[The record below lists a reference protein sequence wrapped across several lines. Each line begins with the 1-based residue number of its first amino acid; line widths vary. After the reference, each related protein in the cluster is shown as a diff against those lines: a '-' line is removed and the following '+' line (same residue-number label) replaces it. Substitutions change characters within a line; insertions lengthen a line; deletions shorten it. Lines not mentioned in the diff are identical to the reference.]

1 MVAVAVAAGEAA
13 VARTDRMAVR
23 EIPDATR
30 GGAVISADR
39 PALMVF
45 VADEA
50 SEAAIRGGIG
60 DVLGAQM
67 RRGTVRT
74 AVKSLEK
81 ETTPRV
87 LIVDISGVDDPF
99 AALDDLASVC
109 TPDVRVLVVGERT
122 EIGFYR
128 DITRNV
134 GVHEYLHK
142 PLTRDNVARLFAPHI
157 QGGGDA
163 GQDRG
168 GQVTVVCGVHG
179 GVGATTI
186 AVNLALELEEATR
199 SHVALLDLHLRGGA
213 AAMMLGARV
222 TSGLRVAIEEPE
234 RVDALFLDRVG
245 VPIGDR
251 VRLIAAEEPMEA
263 QIKPTEE
270 GVRRVVDML
279 RQRFNHVVVDLPMPP
294 GPAEVAVLQKA
305 RHVVLVL
312 GPDVASIRDTVAIK
326 KLVALT
332 GGSGRVITVLNGMG
346 RRGYL
351 PIKLIEEGI
360 GAPPD
365 VSIGD
370 LSRQLPRAA
379 NLGRPARKDCAPLRR
394 ALGQLT
400 QEIAAVRSGGPGGS
414 FFARLFGKGG
424 D

>member
-1 MVAVAVAAGEAA
+1 MAAERMPVGE
-13 VARTDRMAVR
+13 V
-23 EIPDATR
+23 PDAGR
-30 GGAVISADR
+30 GGAVMSADR

-50 SEAAIRGGIG
+50 SEAAIRGGLG

-74 AVKSLEK
+74 AVKVLEK

-99 AALDDLASVC
+99 AALDDLAGVC

-142 PLTRDNVARLFAPHI
+142 PLTRDNVTRLFAPHI
-157 QGGGDA
+157 QGSGDV

-168 GQVTVVCGVHG
+168 GQVTAVCGVHG

-186 AVNLALELEEATR
+186 AVNLALELEEITR
-199 SHVALLDLHLRGGA
+199 SHVALLDLHLQGGT

-222 TSGLRVAIEEPE
+222 TSGLRVALEEPE
-234 RVDALFLDRVG
+234 RVDALFLDRVS
-245 VPIGDR
+245 VPIGER
-251 VRLIAAEEPMEA
+251 IRLIAAEEPMEA
-263 QIKPTEE
+263 ECRPTED

-279 RQRFNHVVVDLPMPP
+279 RQRFNHVVVDVPIPP
-294 GPAEVAVLQKA
+294 GPMERAVLQRA
-305 RHVVLVL
+305 RHVVAVL
-312 GPDVASIRDTVAIK
+312 GPDVASIRDTVSVK
-326 KLVALT
+326 KLVSMT
-332 GGSGRVITVLNGMG
+332 GAAGRVITVLNGLG

-351 PIKLIEEGI
+351 PIKLVSEGI
-360 GAPPD
+360 GGPPD
-365 VSIGD
+365 VVIPD
-370 LSRQLPRAA
+370 LPRQLPRAA
-379 NLGRPARKDCAPLRR
+379 NLGRPALKDSAVFRR
-394 ALGQLT
+394 SLAKLS
-400 QEIAAVRSGGPGGS
+400 QEISAVRTANQSRS
-414 FFARLFGKGG
+414 FFARLFGRGG

>member
-1 MVAVAVAAGEAA
+1 M
-13 VARTDRMAVR
+13 
-23 EIPDATR
+23 
-30 GGAVISADR
+30 SADR

-74 AVKSLEK
+74 AVKALEK

-87 LIVDISGVDDPF
+87 LIVDISGVEDPF
-99 AALDDLASVC
+99 GALDDLASVC

-142 PLTRDNVARLFAPHI
+142 PLTRDTVARLFAPHI
-157 QGGGDA
+157 QGGTDG

-168 GQVTVVCGVHG
+168 GQVTAVCGVHG
-179 GVGATTI
+179 GVGATTL
-186 AVNLALELEEATR
+186 AVNLALQLEAATH
-199 SHVALLDLHLRGGA
+199 SHVAILDLHLRGGT

-222 TSGLRVAIEEPE
+222 TSGLRIAIEEPE

-245 VPIGDR
+245 VPINDR
-251 VRLIAAEEPMEA
+251 IRLIAAEEPMEA
-263 QIKPTEE
+263 DVRPTEE
-270 GVRRVVDML
+270 GVRRIIEML
-279 RQRFNHVVVDLPMPP
+279 RQRFNHVVVDVPMPP
-294 GPAEVAVLQKA
+294 GPVERVVLQRA

-312 GPDVASIRDTVAIK
+312 APDVASIRDTVSVR
-326 KLVALT
+326 KLVTMT
-332 GGSGRVITVLNGMG
+332 GSAGRVITVLNGAG

-351 PIKLIEEGI
+351 PTKLITEGI
-360 GAPPD
+360 GAPPE
-365 VSIGD
+365 VEIPD
-370 LSRQLPRAA
+370 LPRQLPRAA
-379 NLGRPARKDCAPLRR
+379 NLGRPAVNDCPQLRR
-394 ALGQLT
+394 ALGYLT
-400 QEIAAVRSGGPGGS
+400 QEIAAVRSSERPRS
-414 FFARLFGKGG
+414 FLARLFGRGG
-424 D
+424 

>member
-1 MVAVAVAAGEAA
+1 MAGAVHEV
-13 VARTDRMAVR
+13 
-23 EIPDATR
+23 PDATR
-30 GGAVISADR
+30 GGAIISADR

-50 SEAAIRGGIG
+50 SEAAIRGGLG
-60 DVLGAQM
+60 DVLGVQM

-74 AVKSLEK
+74 AVKALEK

-99 AALDDLASVC
+99 AALDDLAAVC

-142 PLTRDNVARLFAPHI
+142 PLTRDNVARLFAPHV

-168 GQVTVVCGVHG
+168 GQVTAVCGVHG

-222 TSGLRVAIEEPE
+222 TSGLRVALEEPE
-234 RVDALFLDRVG
+234 RVDSLFLDRVG

-263 QIKPTEE
+263 AVKPTEE
-270 GVRRVVDML
+270 GTRRVVDML

-294 GPAEVAVLQKA
+294 GPVELAVLQKA

-312 GPDVASIRDTVAIK
+312 GPDVASIRDTVAVK
-326 KLVALT
+326 KLVSMT
-332 GGSGRVITVLNGMG
+332 GGSGRVITVLNGLG

-351 PIKLIEEGI
+351 PIKLISEGI
-360 GAPPD
+360 GATPEVIIPD
-365 VSIGD
+365 
-370 LSRQLPRAA
+370 LPRQLPRAA
-379 NLGRPARKDCAPLRR
+379 NLGRPARKDSAPLRR
-394 ALGQLT
+394 ALGSLS
-400 QEIAAVRSGGPGGS
+400 QEIAAVRSGEQHRS
-414 FFARLFGKGG
+414 FLARLLGRGG
-424 D
+424 A

>member
-1 MVAVAVAAGEAA
+1 MDADRLP
-13 VARTDRMAVR
+13 AREV
-23 EIPDATR
+23 PDAQR
-30 GGAVISADR
+30 GGAVMSADR
-39 PALMVF
+39 PTLMVF

-87 LIVDISGVDDPF
+87 LIVDISGVEDPF
-99 AALDDLASVC
+99 GALDDLASVC

-157 QGGGDA
+157 QGGTEG

-168 GQVTVVCGVHG
+168 GQVTAVCGVHG
-179 GVGATTI
+179 GVGATTL
-186 AVNLALELEEATR
+186 AVNLALQLEAATH
-199 SHVALLDLHLRGGA
+199 SHVAILDLHLRGGT

-222 TSGLRVAIEEPE
+222 TSGLRIAIEEPE

-245 VPIGDR
+245 VPINDR
-251 VRLIAAEEPMEA
+251 IRLIAAEEPMEA
-263 QIKPTEE
+263 DVKPTEE
-270 GVRRVVDML
+270 GVRRILEML
-279 RQRFNHVVVDLPMPP
+279 RQRFNHVVVDVPMPP
-294 GPAEVAVLQKA
+294 GPVERLVLQRA

-312 GPDVASIRDTVAIK
+312 APDVASIRDTVSVR
-326 KLVALT
+326 KLVTMT
-332 GGSGRVITVLNGMG
+332 GSAGRVITVLNGAG
-346 RRGYL
+346 RRGFL
-351 PIKLIEEGI
+351 PTKLITEGI
-360 GAPPD
+360 GAPPE
-365 VSIGD
+365 VEIPD
-370 LSRQLPRAA
+370 LPRQLPRAA
-379 NLGRPARKDCAPLRR
+379 NLGRPAVSDCPQLRR
-394 ALGQLT
+394 ALGYLT
-400 QEIAAVRSGGPGGS
+400 QEIAAVRSSERPRS
-414 FFARLFGKGG
+414 FLARLFGRGG
-424 D
+424 

>member
-1 MVAVAVAAGEAA
+1 M
-13 VARTDRMAVR
+13 RTERGPLR
-23 EIPDATR
+23 ELPDAGR
-30 GGAVISADR
+30 GGAIVSADR

-50 SEAAIRGGIG
+50 SEAAIRGGLG

-67 RRGTVRT
+67 RRGTVRN
-74 AVKSLEK
+74 AVKVLEK
-81 ETTPRV
+81 DTTPRV
-87 LIVDISGVDDPF
+87 LIVDISGIDDPF
-99 AALDDLASVC
+99 AALDDLAGVC

-142 PLTRDNVARLFAPHI
+142 PLTRDNVARLFAPHV
-157 QGGGDA
+157 QGSGDI

-186 AVNLALELEEATR
+186 AVNLALELEELTR
-199 SHVALLDLHLRGGA
+199 SHVALLDLHLQGGA

-222 TSGLRVAIEEPE
+222 TSGLRVALEEPE

-245 VPIGDR
+245 VPIGER
-251 VRLIAAEEPMEA
+251 IRLIAAEEPMEA
-263 QIKPTEE
+263 DVRPTEE

-279 RQRFNHVVVDLPMPP
+279 RQRFNHVVVDVSMPP
-294 GPAEVAVLQKA
+294 GPMERAVLARA

-312 GPDVASIRDTVAIK
+312 GPDVASIRDTVSVR
-326 KLVALT
+326 KLVAMT
-332 GGSGRVITVLNGMG
+332 GAAGRVITVLNGLG

-351 PIKLIEEGI
+351 PIKLVAEGI
-360 GAPPD
+360 GGPPD
-365 VSIGD
+365 VVIPD
-370 LSRQLPRAA
+370 LPRQLPRAA
-379 NLGRPARKDCAPLRR
+379 NLGRPALKDSAVFRR
-394 ALGQLT
+394 SLAQLS
-400 QEIAAVRSGGPGGS
+400 QEISAVRASAQSRS
-414 FFARLFGKGG
+414 FLARLFGRGG

>member
-1 MVAVAVAAGEAA
+1 
-13 VARTDRMAVR
+13 MASDLIASR
-23 EIPDATR
+23 EVPDAQR
-30 GGAVISADR
+30 GGAVMSADR
-39 PALMVF
+39 PSLMVF

-81 ETTPRV
+81 EITPRV
-87 LIVDISGVDDPF
+87 LIVDISGIEDPF
-99 AALDDLASVC
+99 GALDDLASVC

-157 QGGGDA
+157 QGGGEG

-168 GQVTVVCGVHG
+168 GQVTAVCGVHG

-186 AVNLALELEEATR
+186 AVNLALQLEAATH
-199 SHVALLDLHLRGGA
+199 SHVAILDLHLRGGT

-222 TSGLRVAIEEPE
+222 TSGLRIALEEPE
-234 RVDALFLDRVG
+234 RVDSLFLDRVA
-245 VPIGDR
+245 VPISDR
-251 VRLIAAEEPMEA
+251 IRLIAAEEPMDADEH
-263 QIKPTEE
+263 PTEE
-270 GVRRVVDML
+270 GARRVLDML
-279 RQRFNHVVVDLPMPP
+279 RQRFNHVVVDVPMPP
-294 GPAEVAVLQKA
+294 GPVERMVLHRA

-312 GPDVASIRDTVAIK
+312 GPDVASIRDTVSAK
-326 KLVALT
+326 KLVSTT
-332 GGSGRVITVLNGMG
+332 GSAGRVITVLNGVG

-351 PIKLIEEGI
+351 PTKLIAEGI
-360 GAPPD
+360 GGPPE
-365 VSIGD
+365 IEIPD
-370 LSRQLPRAA
+370 LPRQLPRAA
-379 NLGRPARKDCAPLRR
+379 NLGRPALRESPQLRR
-394 ALGQLT
+394 ALGLLS
-400 QEIAAVRSGGPGGS
+400 QEIAAVRAAERPRS
-414 FFARLFGKGG
+414 FLARLFGRGG
-424 D
+424 

>member
-1 MVAVAVAAGEAA
+1 
-13 VARTDRMAVR
+13 MAVR
-23 EIPDATR
+23 EVPDATR
-30 GGAVISADR
+30 GGAIISADR

-50 SEAAIRGGIG
+50 SEGAIRGGIG

-74 AVKSLEK
+74 AVKALEK

-157 QGGGDA
+157 QGGGEA

-168 GQVTVVCGVHG
+168 GQVTVVCGVRG

-222 TSGLRVAIEEPE
+222 TSGLRIAIEEPE

-294 GPAEVAVLQKA
+294 GPTEVAVLQKA

-312 GPDVASIRDTVAIK
+312 GPDVASIRDTVALK

-332 GGSGRVITVLNGMG
+332 GGSGRVITVLNGVG

-351 PIKLIEEGI
+351 PVKLIEEGI
-360 GAPPD
+360 GASPD
-365 VSIGD
+365 VTIGD

-379 NLGRPARKDCAPLRR
+379 NLGRPARQDSAALRK

-400 QEIAAVRSGGPGGS
+400 QEIAAVRSGGAGAS
-414 FFARLFGKGG
+414 FFARLLGKGG
-424 D
+424 G

>member
-1 MVAVAVAAGEAA
+1 M
-13 VARTDRMAVR
+13 
-23 EIPDATR
+23 
-30 GGAVISADR
+30 SADR
-39 PALMVF
+39 PTLMVF

-87 LIVDISGVDDPF
+87 LIVDISGVEDPF
-99 AALDDLASVC
+99 GALDDLASVC

-157 QGGGDA
+157 QGGTEG

-168 GQVTVVCGVHG
+168 GQVTAVCGVHG
-179 GVGATTI
+179 GVGATTL
-186 AVNLALELEEATR
+186 AVNLALQLEAATH
-199 SHVALLDLHLRGGA
+199 SHVAILDLHLRGGT

-222 TSGLRVAIEEPE
+222 TSGLRIAIEEPE

-245 VPIGDR
+245 VPINDR
-251 VRLIAAEEPMEA
+251 IRLIAAEEPMEA
-263 QIKPTEE
+263 DVKPTEE
-270 GVRRVVDML
+270 GVRRILEML
-279 RQRFNHVVVDLPMPP
+279 RQRFNHVVVDVPMPP
-294 GPAEVAVLQKA
+294 GPVERLVLQRA

-312 GPDVASIRDTVAIK
+312 APDVASIRDTVSVR
-326 KLVALT
+326 KLVTMT
-332 GGSGRVITVLNGMG
+332 GSAGRVITVLNGAG
-346 RRGYL
+346 RRGFL
-351 PIKLIEEGI
+351 PTKLITEGI
-360 GAPPD
+360 GAPPE
-365 VSIGD
+365 VEIPD
-370 LSRQLPRAA
+370 LPRQLPRAA
-379 NLGRPARKDCAPLRR
+379 NLGRPAVSDCPQLRR
-394 ALGQLT
+394 ALGYLT
-400 QEIAAVRSGGPGGS
+400 QEIAAVRSSERPRS
-414 FFARLFGKGG
+414 FLARLFGRGG
-424 D
+424 

>member
-1 MVAVAVAAGEAA
+1 VVVAAA
-13 VARTDRMAVR
+13 VAEAAAVGVERIPAR

-45 VADEA
+45 VADEP
-50 SEAAIRGGIG
+50 SEAAIRGGLG

-74 AVKSLEK
+74 AVKTLEK

-142 PLTRDNVARLFAPHI
+142 PLTRDNVARLFAPHV
-157 QGGGDA
+157 QGGGDS

-168 GQVTVVCGVHG
+168 GQVTVVCGIRG

-186 AVNLALELEEATR
+186 AVNLGLELEEATR

-213 AAMMLGARV
+213 AAMLLGARV
-222 TSGLRVAIEEPE
+222 TSGLRVALEEPE

-251 VRLIAAEEPMEA
+251 VRLIAAEEPME
-263 QIKPTEE
+263 QQVKPTEE
-270 GVRRVVDML
+270 GARRVVDML

-294 GPAEVAVLQKA
+294 GPVEIAVMQKA
-305 RHVVLVL
+305 RHVVIVL
-312 GPDVASIRDTVAIK
+312 GPDVASIRDTVAFK
-326 KLVALT
+326 KLVAIT
-332 GGSGRVITVLNGMG
+332 GGSGRVITVLNGAG

-351 PIKLIEEGI
+351 PTKLVEEGI
-360 GAPPD
+360 GGKAD
-365 VSIGD
+365 VLIPD

-379 NLGRPARKDCAPLRR
+379 NLGRPALKDSAALRR
-394 ALGQLT
+394 ALGEIT
-400 QEIAAVRSGGPGGS
+400 QEIAAVRSGAGGGS
-414 FFARLFGKGG
+414 FLARLFGRGG
-424 D
+424 G

>member
-1 MVAVAVAAGEAA
+1 MP
-13 VARTDRMAVR
+13 VR
-23 EIPDATR
+23 ELPDAGR
-30 GGAVISADR
+30 GGGAIISADR

-50 SEAAIRGGIG
+50 SEAAIRGGLG

-67 RRGTVRT
+67 RRGTVRN
-74 AVKSLEK
+74 AVKVLEK

-87 LIVDISGVDDPF
+87 LIVDISGIDDPF

-142 PLTRDNVARLFAPHI
+142 PLTRDNVARLFAPHV
-157 QGGGDA
+157 QGSGDI

-186 AVNLALELEEATR
+186 AVNLALELEELTR
-199 SHVALLDLHLRGGA
+199 SHVALLDLHLQGGA

-222 TSGLRVAIEEPE
+222 TSGLRVALEEPD

-245 VPIGDR
+245 VPIGER
-251 VRLIAAEEPMEA
+251 IRLIAAEEPMEA
-263 QIKPTEE
+263 DIRPTEE

-279 RQRFNHVVVDLPMPP
+279 RQRFNHVVVDVPVPP
-294 GPAEVAVLQKA
+294 GPMERAVLQRA

-312 GPDVASIRDTVAIK
+312 GPEVASIRDTVSIK
-326 KLVALT
+326 KLVAMT
-332 GGSGRVITVLNGMG
+332 GAAGRVITVLNGLG

-351 PIKLIEEGI
+351 PLKLVAEGI
-360 GAPPD
+360 GGAPD
-365 VSIGD
+365 VIIPD
-370 LSRQLPRAA
+370 LPRQLPRAA
-379 NLGRPARKDCAPLRR
+379 NLGRPALKDSAVFRR
-394 ALGQLT
+394 SLAQLS
-400 QEIAAVRSGGPGGS
+400 QEISAVRASAQARSLFARILGRGGS
-414 FFARLFGKGG
+414 
-424 D
+424 

>member
-1 MVAVAVAAGEAA
+1 M
-13 VARTDRMAVR
+13 RTERGPLR
-23 EIPDATR
+23 ELPDAGR
-30 GGAVISADR
+30 GGAIVSADR

-50 SEAAIRGGIG
+50 SEAAIRGGLG

-67 RRGTVRT
+67 RRGTVRN
-74 AVKSLEK
+74 AVKVLEK
-81 ETTPRV
+81 DTTPRV
-87 LIVDISGVDDPF
+87 LIVDISGIDDPF
-99 AALDDLASVC
+99 AALDDLAGVC

-142 PLTRDNVARLFAPHI
+142 PLTRDNVARLFAPHV
-157 QGGGDA
+157 QGSGDI

-186 AVNLALELEEATR
+186 AVNLALELEELTR
-199 SHVALLDLHLRGGA
+199 SHVALLDLHLQGGA

-222 TSGLRVAIEEPE
+222 TSGLRVALEEPE

-245 VPIGDR
+245 VPIGER
-251 VRLIAAEEPMEA
+251 IRLIAAEEPMEA
-263 QIKPTEE
+263 DVRPTEE

-279 RQRFNHVVVDLPMPP
+279 RQRFNHVVVDVSMPP
-294 GPAEVAVLQKA
+294 GPMERAVLARA

-312 GPDVASIRDTVAIK
+312 GPDVASIRDTVSVR
-326 KLVALT
+326 KLVAMT
-332 GGSGRVITVLNGMG
+332 GAAGRVITVLNGLG

-351 PIKLIEEGI
+351 PIKLVAEGI
-360 GAPPD
+360 GGPPD
-365 VSIGD
+365 VVIPD
-370 LSRQLPRAA
+370 LPRQLPRAA
-379 NLGRPARKDCAPLRR
+379 NLGRPALKDSAVFRR
-394 ALGQLT
+394 SLAQLS
-400 QEIAAVRSGGPGGS
+400 QEISAVRASAQSRS
-414 FFARLFGKGG
+414 FLARLLGRGG